1 MTEYDNTD
9 TGAAFT
15 PFTTQRLILQGK
27 INSGGT
33 DMKVTCV
40 MDETKDGKQIIEIYQ
55 KVGVL
60 FQNECMK
67 EGAPDYTGPL
77 FDDKRLAAWKKMK
90 DEKPYMSFSV
100 SDKLDKGQYTE
111 GKSSIGEDKIPF

>member
-60 FQNECMK
+60 FQNEGMK

-77 FDDKRLAAWKKMK
+77 FDDKRLADWKKMK

>member
-60 FQNECMK
+60 FQNEGMK

-90 DEKPYMSFSV
+90 DEKPYMSFSI

>member
-40 MDETKDGKQIIEIYQ
+40 MDETKDGKEIIEIYQ

-60 FQNECMK
+60 FQNEGMK

>member
-1 MTEYDNTD
+1 MTEYNNTD

-60 FQNECMK
+60 FQNEGMK

>member
-15 PFTTQRLILQGK
+15 PFSTQRLILQGK
-27 INSGGT
+27 INSGGN

-60 FQNECMK
+60 FQNEGMK

>member
-15 PFTTQRLILQGK
+15 PFATQRLILQGK

-60 FQNECMK
+60 FQNEGMK

>member
-60 FQNECMK
+60 FQNEGMK